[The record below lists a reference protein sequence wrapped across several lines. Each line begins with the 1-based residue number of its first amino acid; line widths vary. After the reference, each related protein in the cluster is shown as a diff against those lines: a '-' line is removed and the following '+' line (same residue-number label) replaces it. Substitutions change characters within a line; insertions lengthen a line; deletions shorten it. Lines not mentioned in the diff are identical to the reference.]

1 MNQTL
6 SLTRTPRPATCL
18 TRQQQLVEEYE
29 CSGLSI
35 ADFTRKHDLRYQTF
49 YAWVRKKGGQPS
61 GGAKPK
67 VCFAEVEVEAAGQ
80 LEPLVVELGR
90 QTRMRLSS
98 AQHIGLAAQ
107 LIKELEAVC

>member
-6 SLTRTPRPATCL
+6 SLTRTSRPACL
-18 TRQQQLVEEYE
+18 ARREHLLEEYKS
-29 CSGLSI
+29 SGLSI

-61 GGAKPK
+61 GVAKPK
-67 VCFAEVEVEAAGQ
+67 VCFAEVEVEATGL

-98 AQHIGLAAQ
+98 AQQIGLAAQ